1 MIPQFLKAAGITR
14 VIWIDD
20 FFAPPSRDTV
30 ENGLRRELL
39 RKKEAGE
46 QRVELLSDTIDLT
59 VSRLE
64 IEERCDEIFAAFS
77 DDALRALADSLNI
90 TSSLVEDIP
99 QDLQRGDFAAL
110 SAAFGNRLQTFSLGE
125 WTSEASRRF
134 ERAGV
139 DTLFLIDKQFTR
151 EKAGYDGLK
160 ILRDLVGGDAFYILL
175 TYTCSEG
182 EQNSVRVGIA
192 KEGGDSMPAYKFCV
206 LSKRPGGEGG
216 VVQQFA
222 RAIYA
227 VLTHRY
233 TGEIAQI
240 VRETVEISA
249 RQTTDNLLDQSVF
262 ELDVVFFE
270 NSHKEGVPE
279 FDVVVRI
286 FDIEQRYALNASLQ
300 DRRLQE
306 QLKKARNFRKDTAA
320 VRGQW
325 PEPTLDMQKFR
336 EWRTRE
342 VFEDGAGLNAIHAP
356 LTCGDVFVVD
366 VEAEKK
372 KFVFLAQPC
381 DLMIRPEGKRNA
393 EMGLFAPV
401 LDSLAP
407 GAETGVVG
415 HRFYEI
421 SGVFETGAVWRVD
434 FGKTAVVDI
443 SVVDLAVFNRD
454 GRVQLQKDHPEPEI
468 LLPPGWLK
476 RLKRAK
482 QQFFGVEKPIARAN
496 LAFGHLSDVTT
507 AEITEN
513 AVCYPVERIGR
524 LENNTATAIL
534 AAWATFQT
542 RAALEHDFAQL
553 KPVKK
558 PAAVRTPD
566 VEEVKSRAYQISE
579 ERRRAGRPAD
589 PVADWCQ
596 AESELTQQ
604 QRT

>member
-1 MIPQFLKAAGITR
+1 
-14 VIWIDD
+14 
-20 FFAPPSRDTV
+20 
-30 ENGLRRELL
+30 
-39 RKKEAGE
+39 
-46 QRVELLSDTIDLT
+46 
-59 VSRLE
+59 
-64 IEERCDEIFAAFS
+64 
-77 DDALRALADSLNI
+77 
-90 TSSLVEDIP
+90 
-99 QDLQRGDFAAL
+99 
-110 SAAFGNRLQTFSLGE
+110 
-125 WTSEASRRF
+125 
-134 ERAGV
+134 
-139 DTLFLIDKQFTR
+139 
-151 EKAGYDGLK
+151 
-160 ILRDLVGGDAFYILL
+160 
-175 TYTCSEG
+175 
-182 EQNSVRVGIA
+182 
-192 KEGGDSMPAYKFCV
+192 
-206 LSKRPGGEGG
+206 
-216 VVQQFA
+216 
-222 RAIYA
+222 

-240 VRETVEISA
+240 VRETIEKTA
-249 RQTTDNLLDQSVF
+249 RQTTENLLDQSVF

-279 FDVVVRI
+279 FDVIVRI
-286 FDIEQRYALNASLQ
+286 FDIEQRYALNASLR
-300 DRRLQE
+300 DRRLQQ

-325 PEPTLDMQKFR
+325 PKPTLDMQKFR
-336 EWRTRE
+336 EWRRRE

-356 LTCGDVFVVD
+356 LTCGDVFVIE
-366 VEAEKK
+366 VEAERK

-401 LDSLAP
+401 LDSPASV
-407 GAETGVVG
+407 AETAVVG

-421 SGVFETGAVWRVD
+421 SGVFEAGAVWRVD

-482 QQFFGVEKPIARAN
+482 QQFFSAEKPAARSH
-496 LAFGHLSDVTT
+496 LAFGQLSDITAATT
-507 AEITEN
+507 TEN
-513 AVCYPVERIGR
+513 AVRYPVQRIGR
-524 LENNTATAIL
+524 LESNTATAIL

-558 PAAVRTPD
+558 PAEVPTPG

-579 ERRRAGRPAD
+579 ERSRSGRSAD

-596 AESELTQQ
+596 AESELSQQ
-604 QRT
+604 QRA